1 MPALSPKELGK
12 AIRGFCTGK
21 AESAIKEEW

>member
-12 AIRGFCTGK
+12 AIRGYGK